1 MSSAK
6 TAEPIEMPFGRST
19 HVGSGSRVL
28 DGGPDL
34 PTGRGTIEGDKYRP
48 IVTYALRTVCLLPRA
63 NVPAQR
69 TQRKN
74 ASTTTT
80 VLD

>member
-48 IVTYALRTVCLLPRA
+48 IVTYALRTVCLLRGQMCLPSVHSGRMH
-63 NVPAQR
+63 QR
-69 TQRKN
+69 P
-74 ASTTTT
+74 
-80 VLD
+80 